1 MQKRPHRFVSGL
13 TFDVLRRPDLTQHAV
28 HDHCDSMTQR
38 RGLFEIMRDEDRSA
52 MILFQKN
59 G

>member
-13 TFDVLRRPDLTQHAV
+13 TFDLLRCPNLTQHTIEN
-28 HDHCDSMTQR
+28 HCDSMTQR